1 MAATAPSPPPPGG
14 ALPADLALTALA
26 PMAWGTTYVITT
38 TLLPPDRPLLAA
50 TLRALPA
57 GLLLLALAPRL
68 PRGPWWPRL
77 LVLAVLNFGA
87 FFPLLFVAAYRL
99 PGGVA
104 STINALQPLL
114 VAFFAFT
121 VTRVRPRTASL
132 VAAVTGAAGVGLMTL
147 TAEARLDGTGILSM
161 ITALTLM
168 SLAIVL
174 NKKWGLP
181 EGMGLLTFTA
191 WQLSLGGVMLVPL
204 TLAVEGLPAS
214 FTAENALG
222 FTLMGSF
229 GTALA
234 YALWFRGIERL
245 PATSVALLVLCNP
258 LVATLAGFL
267 ILHQTLT
274 PGQLTG
280 FAVAL
285 GSLVAGQL
293 SQAAATPDGEPR
305 AAVSSGDRR
314 ALPATPRAAPP
325 RPGRLRGL
333 RRATGEP
340 APPSRR

>member
-1 MAATAPSPPPPGG
+1 MAATAPPPPGR

-26 PMAWGTTYVITT
+26 PMSWGTTYVITT
-38 TLLPPDRPLLAA
+38 TLLPPERPLLAA
-50 TLRALPA
+50 MLRALPA
-57 GLLLLALAPRL
+57 GLLLLALAPRM
-68 PRGPWWPRL
+68 PRGRWWPRL
-77 LVLAVLNFGA
+77 LVLALLNFGA

-121 VTRVRPRTASL
+121 VTRVRPRAAAL
-132 VAAVTGAAGVGLMTL
+132 GAAVTGAAGVALMTL

-161 ITALTLM
+161 VTALTLM

-181 EGMGLLTFTA
+181 PEMGLLTFTA
-191 WQLSLGGVMLVPL
+191 WQLSLGGLMLVPL
-204 TLAVEGLPAS
+204 TLAVEGPPAAL
-214 FTAENALG
+214 TAQNILG
-222 FTLMGSF
+222 FTLMGGL

-234 YALWFRGIERL
+234 YVLWFRGIDRL

-258 LVATLAGFL
+258 LVATLAGYW

-274 PGQLTG
+274 AGQLAG

-293 SQAAATPDGEPR
+293 AQAAAPPGGRRR
-305 AAVSSGDRR
+305 AAVSGGRR
-314 ALPATPRAAPP
+314 A
-325 RPGRLRGL
+325 
-333 RRATGEP
+333 
-340 APPSRR
+340 

>member
-1 MAATAPSPPPPGG
+1 MAATAPPPPGR

-26 PMAWGTTYVITT
+26 PMSWGTTYVITT

-57 GLLLLALAPRL
+57 GLLLLAAAPRL
-68 PRGPWWPRL
+68 PRGRWWPRL

-114 VAFFAFT
+114 VAFFAAV
-121 VTRVRPRTASL
+121 VTRVRPRPASL
-132 VAAVTGAAGVGLMTL
+132 AAAVTGAAGVGLMTL
-147 TAEARLDGTGILSM
+147 TAEASLDATGILSM

-181 EGMGLLTFTA
+181 PDMGLLTFTA
-191 WQLSLGGVMLVPL
+191 WQLTLGGLMLLPL
-204 TLAVEGLPAS
+204 TLAVEGLPAA
-214 FTAENALG
+214 FTPQNALG
-222 FTLMGSF
+222 FTLMGGI

-234 YALWFRGIERL
+234 YVLWFRGIERL

-258 LVATLAGFL
+258 LVATLAGYL
-267 ILHQTLT
+267 ILGQTLT
-274 PGQLTG
+274 PWQLAG

-293 SQAAATPDGEPR
+293 AQAAGRHEEGRR
-305 AAVSSGDRR
+305 AAVSGGRR
-314 ALPATPRAAPP
+314 A
-325 RPGRLRGL
+325 
-333 RRATGEP
+333 
-340 APPSRR
+340 